1 MDGTVLVAV
10 VGLLV
15 LGVLGVL
22 ALTKKGRVHWES
34 HTDNSTHKVEI
45 EGGTKRRQ

>member
-1 MDGTVLVAV
+1 MELVALVGV
-10 VGLLV
+10 VV

-34 HTDNSTHKVEI
+34 HTDNSTHKVQI
-45 EGGTKRRQ
+45 EGGTKRQQ